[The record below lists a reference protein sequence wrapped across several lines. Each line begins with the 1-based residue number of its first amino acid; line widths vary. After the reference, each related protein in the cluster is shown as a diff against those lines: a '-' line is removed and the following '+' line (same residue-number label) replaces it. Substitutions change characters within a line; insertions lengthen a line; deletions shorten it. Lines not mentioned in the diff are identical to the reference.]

1 MHADGQA
8 AAFHFG
14 SETQCLQHSPCQRQ
28 IKIRQRAGRAC
39 QQLGEAQLD
48 ARDEA
53 RFGNTGADPS
63 TSTNRLITTSDSY
76 CTVSVTGT
84 EFPVV
89 LSVAVTM
96 MLL

>member
-1 MHADGQA
+1 LL
-8 AAFHFG
+8 AAFAASSGGQDSPEGWQGLPTVGHG
-14 SETQCLQHSPCQRQ
+14 GTGRVRLKPASETGAQNLSIPCQCPCP
-28 IKIRQRAGRAC
+28 KCELA
-39 QQLGEAQLD
+39 
-48 ARDEA
+48 
-53 RFGNTGADPS
+53 T
-63 TSTNRLITTSDSY
+63 TNDSY